1 MNSLLK
7 LGVTLLENV
16 WPAVA
21 VITAFWKIMVWWVFD
36 YCFFLVWIGGFGLKT
51 NCFVCI
57 LQNRSRVVGRVRR
70 SWCTSKVDRTWNEFT
85 WAQLFTLG
93 ERPKWSHSLS
103 DEDDPLI
110 RMCYWRHTV
119 TTLCQLEVERREGK
133 VPQLLWQH
141 WWESFVWWPLVVAF
155 CFVWNGCLHCHH
167 GDFCCCFV
175 LMVFRSFEKCFWAA
189 CETPTLP
196 KWYIIIVLLLLYYY
210 YDHFY
215 YFSIE

>member
-1 MNSLLK
+1 MII
-7 LGVTLLENV
+7 G
-16 WPAVA
+16 
-21 VITAFWKIMVWWVFD
+21 
-36 YCFFLVWIGGFGLKT
+36 FFFVWIGGFGLKT

-155 CFVWNGCLHCHH
+155 CFLFGMVVYTVIMVTFAAVLFSW
-167 GDFCCCFV
+167 FFV
-175 LMVFRSFEKCFWAA
+175 HLRSAFELLVRL
-189 CETPTLP
+189 TL
-196 KWYIIIVLLLLYYY
+196 YQSGILL
-210 YDHFY
+210 
-215 YFSIE
+215 